1 MATNFLEELATLEHH
16 GVMSQQDLNLP
27 SKFCRNF
34 CHLLL
39 GIMRSCTM
47 KTYSRVKC
55 DIYMEMTKKIL
66 LPEMRWVVFWE
77 IC

>member
-1 MATNFLEELATLEHH
+1 MVSNVLEELATLKRH
-16 GVMSQQDLNLP
+16 GAMSHQDLNLQ

-34 CHLLL
+34 GHLLL
-39 GIMRSCTM
+39 GVMRSCTL

-55 DIYMEMTKKIL
+55 DIYMAVTKKIL
-66 LPEMRWVVFWE
+66 LSGMRWVVFWE